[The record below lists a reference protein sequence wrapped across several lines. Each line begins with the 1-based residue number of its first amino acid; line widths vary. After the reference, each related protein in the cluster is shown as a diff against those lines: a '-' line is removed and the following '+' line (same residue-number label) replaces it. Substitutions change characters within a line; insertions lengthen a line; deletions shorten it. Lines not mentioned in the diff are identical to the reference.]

1 MAQAREITFIK
12 RLGKHLKMLRLK
24 EGLTQQQLAFES
36 GLELSQ
42 ISRIE
47 RGLIN
52 TSVSQLFIIAKT
64 LEVEPKMLFDF
75 ELTDHKQKINKQVS
89 ALCRVSICALGFIF
103 IAIGRWAI
111 NCQIVNIGI

>member
-1 MAQAREITFIK
+1 
-12 RLGKHLKMLRLK
+12 MLRLK
-24 EGLTQQQLAFES
+24 EGLTQQQLAFEA

-64 LEVEPKMLFDF
+64 LDLTPKDLFDF
-75 ELTDHKQKINKQVS
+75 ELTETKKK
-89 ALCRVSICALGFIF
+89 RT
-103 IAIGRWAI
+103 
-111 NCQIVNIGI
+111 